1 MLPILDLEMSNT
13 GRNKKLA
20 SFNCD
25 ENLWIEFKHRCQDS
39 GTTATAI
46 LTQFIQLYLDG
57 SLDNLD
63 VNPLDKRFDEKV
75 KASVDEYLA
84 TRQDFLHSLV
94 TALSEKVA
102 FLEVAAMQ
110 GSAPRE
116 AIATQSSRS
125 NTKAASAKK
134 EPEFWFIQ
142 QRAKHLGLEIS
153 ANQRMKI
160 EMWANES
167 YKDRHGQIPPKQLY
181 RGTQASVYPAKD
193 VDLLDATIKGVVR
206 GG

>member
-1 MLPILDLEMSNT
+1 MSNT
-13 GRNKKLA
+13 GRDKKLA

-25 ENLWIEFKHRCQDS
+25 EDLWSQFRHRCQEQ

-46 LTQFIQLYLDG
+46 LTSFIQLYLDG
-57 SLDNLD
+57 SLDDLD
-63 VNPLDKRFDEKV
+63 VNPLDKRFDKQV
-75 KASVDEYLA
+75 RASVDNYLA
-84 TRQDFLHSLV
+84 NRLDSLGSLV

-102 FLEVAAMQ
+102 FLEGLETATQLPRSNKKAAMQ

-116 AIATQSSRS
+116 AI
-125 NTKAASAKK
+125 AKK

-167 YKDRHGQIPPKQLY
+167 YKERHGQIPIKQPF
-181 RGTQASVYPAKD
+181 RGTQASAYPTA
-193 VDLLDATIKGVVR
+193 DLDILDATIKGVVKQ
-206 GG
+206 G